1 MISII
6 TQTLKYVRGKGEK
19 PLEVSRSVIGG
30 ELARLLVKEN

>member
-6 TQTLKYVRGKGEK
+6 TQTLKYVREKGEK
-19 PLEVSRSVIGG
+19 PLEVSRSVIG

>member
-19 PLEVSRSVIGG
+19 HLEVSRSVIG